1 MSMDRLVELFLQS
14 ARPEGFT
21 GMVPDLDDE
30 ALDRGMETVEKM
42 LTSQDAA
49 AMVGTPDATF
59 VCLGMAMEEKP
70 KLHPAAIRCYEKALE
85 FISGRGWERC
95 VVLQQLGAICMRAK
109 RFKEA
114 DRRLSECA
122 EACASAR
129 GHPREAVLFSGS
141 FGTQQTRLEFGVMVE
156 KLRAKTANEL
166 GDLRRAHGH
175 IAEAT
180 RLDALA
186 SGDAVERQA
195 ALGAATSLI
204 TTATTATAT
213 AATTVTTAFF

>member
-85 FISGRGWERC
+85 FISGRGARARQSEANGGWERC

-195 ALGAATSLI
+195 ALG
-204 TTATTATAT
+204 
-213 AATTVTTAFF
+213 